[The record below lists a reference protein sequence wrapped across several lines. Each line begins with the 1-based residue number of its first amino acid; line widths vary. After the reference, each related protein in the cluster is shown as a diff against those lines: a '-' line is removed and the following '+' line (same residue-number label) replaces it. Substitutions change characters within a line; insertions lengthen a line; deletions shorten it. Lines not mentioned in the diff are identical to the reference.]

1 MTNQQISAMF
11 RELADLLIKKK
22 ESWFKV
28 RAYRK
33 VADEIDRLNVSL
45 SDMAAQNRLREI
57 PGVGDAIEK
66 KIVEMLATGSLQTLE
81 RTRKEMA
88 EGRVGQSGK

>member
-11 RELADLLIKKK
+11 RELADLLLRKK

-33 VADEIDRLNVSL
+33 VADEIDRLGMSL
-45 SDMAAQNRLREI
+45 SEMAAQNRLREI

-66 KIVEMLATGSLQTLE
+66 KIKEMLSTGRLQALE
-81 RTRKEMA
+81 RLKVELV
-88 EGRVGQSGK
+88 EGQIEQS

>member
-1 MTNQQISAMF
+1 MF
-11 RELADLLIKKK
+11 RELADLLVQKK

-33 VADEIDRLNVSL
+33 VADEIDKLTTPL
-45 SDMAAQNRLREI
+45 SELAAAGRLRQI

-66 KIVEMLATGSLQTLE
+66 KIKEMLATGSLQTLQ
-81 RTRKEMA
+81 RVRA
-88 EGRVGQSGK
+88 EVEGTQVGQPGNT

>member
-11 RELADLLIKKK
+11 RELADLLIQKKD
-22 ESWFKV
+22 SWFKV

-33 VADEIDRLNVSL
+33 VADEIDRLGISL

-66 KIVEMLATGSLQTLE
+66 KIKEMLSTGRLQALE
-81 RTRKEMA
+81 RLKVEVA
-88 EGRVGQSGK
+88 EGQSEQS